1 MSKENLKL
9 NLPSYDSIFTTQKE
23 RDDEKAEKIQLI
35 PIDKIKDFP
44 NHPFRVE
51 RDEKMEEMVNSI
63 KNEDVV
69 HPVIVRQKDDGSYEM
84 ISGHRRKYASILAG
98 KQEIKAIVR
107 NLTDD
112 EATILMVDSNI
123 QREQVLPSEKAFA
136 YRMKLDAL
144 KHQGKRTELDENE
157 TCAQNEHKLENLKTR
172 DVVAN
177 EYGISREQLRRYIRL
192 TYLIPELL
200 QKVDDTSLGFTQAVE
215 LSYITE
221 ENQNLINVSME
232 YNEISPSVS
241 QAKALRTLDS
251 RGELTENL
259 IEKTLGELKP
269 NQLENQN
276 IKYREIRQYFPKDYT
291 NEEIRN
297 VIMLANSEFI
307 IMLNQAST
315 DRTELARLLNISDL
329 QMSYITNVK
338 AGEGLIKIGS
348 VLVPFV
354 NKFPR
359 NTELYKLMST
369 KPGEEFEE

>member
-9 NLPSYDSIFTTQKE
+9 NLPSYDSIFTTQEE

-84 ISGHRRKYASILAG
+84 ISGHRRKYASMLAG
-98 KQEIKAIVR
+98 KKEIKAIVR

-136 YRMKLDAL
+136 YRMKLEAM
-144 KHQGKRTELDENE
+144 KHQGKRTDIDENE
-157 TCAQNEHKLENLKTR
+157 TCVENQHKLKSR
-172 DVVAN
+172 DILASQSGESVDK
-177 EYGISREQLRRYIRL
+177 IRRYIRL

-251 RGELTENL
+251 RGELTEEL
-259 IEKTLGELKP
+259 IGKTLGELKP

-297 VIMLANSEFI
+297 VIQDLLENYYRKWH
-307 IMLNQAST
+307 NKNR
-315 DRTELARLLNISDL
+315 DAR
-329 QMSYITNVK
+329 
-338 AGEGLIKIGS
+338 
-348 VLVPFV
+348 
-354 NKFPR
+354 
-359 NTELYKLMST
+359 
-369 KPGEEFEE
+369 

>member
-9 NLPSYDSIFTTQKE
+9 NLPSYDSIFTTQEE

-84 ISGHRRKYASILAG
+84 ISGHRRKYASMLAG
-98 KQEIKAIVR
+98 KKEIKAIVR

-136 YRMKLDAL
+136 YRMKLEAM
-144 KHQGKRTELDENE
+144 KHQGKRTDIDENE
-157 TCAQNEHKLENLKTR
+157 TCVENQHKLKSR
-172 DVVAN
+172 DILAN
-177 EYGISREQLRRYIRL
+177 QSGESVDKIRRYIRL

-251 RGELTENL
+251 RGELTEDL

-276 IKYREIRQYFPKDYT
+276 IKYREIRQYFPKDFT
-291 NEEIRN
+291 NEDIRN
-297 VIMLANSEFI
+297 VIQDLLKSYYHKWHNK
-307 IMLNQAST
+307 NR
-315 DRTELARLLNISDL
+315 DAR
-329 QMSYITNVK
+329 
-338 AGEGLIKIGS
+338 
-348 VLVPFV
+348 
-354 NKFPR
+354 
-359 NTELYKLMST
+359 
-369 KPGEEFEE
+369 

>member
-9 NLPSYDSIFTTQKE
+9 NLPSYDSIFTTQEE
-23 RDDEKAEKIQLI
+23 RDDEKTEKIQLI

-51 RDEKMEEMVNSI
+51 RDDKMEEMVNSI
-63 KNEDVV
+63 KSEDVV
-69 HPVIVRQKDDGSYEM
+69 HPVIVRHKDDGSYEM
-84 ISGHRRKYASILAG
+84 ISGHRRKYASMLAG
-98 KQEIKAIVR
+98 KKDIKAIVR

-136 YRMKLDAL
+136 YRMKLEAM
-144 KHQGKRTELDENE
+144 KHQGKRTDIDENE
-157 TCAQNEHKLENLKTR
+157 TCVENQHKLKSR
-172 DVVAN
+172 DILASQSGESVDK
-177 EYGISREQLRRYIRL
+177 IRRYIRL

-241 QAKALRTLDS
+241 QAKVLRTLDS
-251 RGELTENL
+251 RGELTEEL

-297 VIMLANSEFI
+297 VIQDLLENYYRKWH
-307 IMLNQAST
+307 NKNR
-315 DRTELARLLNISDL
+315 DAR
-329 QMSYITNVK
+329 
-338 AGEGLIKIGS
+338 
-348 VLVPFV
+348 
-354 NKFPR
+354 
-359 NTELYKLMST
+359 
-369 KPGEEFEE
+369 

>member
-9 NLPSYDSIFTTQKE
+9 NLPSYDSIFTTQEE

-84 ISGHRRKYASILAG
+84 ISGHRRKYASMLAG
-98 KQEIKAIVR
+98 KKDIKAIVR

-136 YRMKLDAL
+136 YRMKLDAM
-144 KHQGKRTELDENE
+144 KHQGKRTDIDENE
-157 TCAQNEHKLENLKTR
+157 TCVENQHKLKSR
-172 DVVAN
+172 DILAN
-177 EYGISREQLRRYIRL
+177 QTGESVDKIRRCIRL

-251 RGELTENL
+251 RGELTEDL

-276 IKYREIRQYFPKDYT
+276 IKYREIRQYFPKDFT
-291 NEEIRN
+291 NEDIRN
-297 VIMLANSEFI
+297 VIQDLLKSYYHKWHNK
-307 IMLNQAST
+307 NR
-315 DRTELARLLNISDL
+315 DAR
-329 QMSYITNVK
+329 
-338 AGEGLIKIGS
+338 
-348 VLVPFV
+348 
-354 NKFPR
+354 
-359 NTELYKLMST
+359 
-369 KPGEEFEE
+369 

>member
-9 NLPSYDSIFTTQKE
+9 NLPSYDSIFTTQEE
-23 RDDEKAEKIQLI
+23 RDDEKTEKIQLI

-51 RDEKMEEMVNSI
+51 RDDKMEEMVNSI

-69 HPVIVRQKDDGSYEM
+69 HPVIVRHKDDGSYEM
-84 ISGHRRKYASILAG
+84 ISGHRRKYASMLAG
-98 KQEIKAIVR
+98 KKDIKAIVR

-123 QREQVLPSEKAFA
+123 QREQVLLSEKAFA
-136 YRMKLDAL
+136 YRMKLEAM
-144 KHQGKRTELDENE
+144 KHQGKRTDIDENE
-157 TCAQNEHKLENLKTR
+157 TCVENQHKLKSR
-172 DVVAN
+172 DILASQSGESVDK
-177 EYGISREQLRRYIRL
+177 IRRYIRL

-241 QAKALRTLDS
+241 QAKVLRTLDS
-251 RGELTENL
+251 RGELTEEL

-297 VIMLANSEFI
+297 VIQDLLENYYRKWH
-307 IMLNQAST
+307 NKNR
-315 DRTELARLLNISDL
+315 DAR
-329 QMSYITNVK
+329 
-338 AGEGLIKIGS
+338 
-348 VLVPFV
+348 
-354 NKFPR
+354 
-359 NTELYKLMST
+359 
-369 KPGEEFEE
+369 

>member
-1 MSKENLKL
+1 
-9 NLPSYDSIFTTQKE
+9 
-23 RDDEKAEKIQLI
+23 
-35 PIDKIKDFP
+35 
-44 NHPFRVE
+44 
-51 RDEKMEEMVNSI
+51 
-63 KNEDVV
+63 
-69 HPVIVRQKDDGSYEM
+69 M
-84 ISGHRRKYASILAG
+84 ISGHRRKYASMLAG
-98 KQEIKAIVR
+98 KKDIKAIVR

-136 YRMKLDAL
+136 YRMKLEAM
-144 KHQGKRTELDENE
+144 KHQGKRTDIDENE
-157 TCAQNEHKLENLKTR
+157 TCVENQHKLKSR
-172 DVVAN
+172 DILASQSGESVDK
-177 EYGISREQLRRYIRL
+177 IRRYIRL

-241 QAKALRTLDS
+241 QAKVLRTLDS
-251 RGELTENL
+251 RGELTEEL

-297 VIMLANSEFI
+297 VIQDLLENYYRKWH
-307 IMLNQAST
+307 NKNR
-315 DRTELARLLNISDL
+315 DAR
-329 QMSYITNVK
+329 
-338 AGEGLIKIGS
+338 
-348 VLVPFV
+348 
-354 NKFPR
+354 
-359 NTELYKLMST
+359 
-369 KPGEEFEE
+369 

>member
-9 NLPSYDSIFTTQKE
+9 NLPSYDSIFTTQEE

-84 ISGHRRKYASILAG
+84 ISGHRRKYASMLAG
-98 KQEIKAIVR
+98 KKDIKAIVR
-107 NLTDD
+107 NLPDD

-136 YRMKLDAL
+136 YRMKLEAM
-144 KHQGKRTELDENE
+144 KHQGKRTDIDEDE

-200 QKVDDTSLGFTQAVE
+200 QKVDDISLGFTQAVE

-251 RGELTENL
+251 RGELTEEL

-297 VIMLANSEFI
+297 VIQDLLENYYRKWH
-307 IMLNQAST
+307 NKNR
-315 DRTELARLLNISDL
+315 DAR
-329 QMSYITNVK
+329 
-338 AGEGLIKIGS
+338 
-348 VLVPFV
+348 
-354 NKFPR
+354 
-359 NTELYKLMST
+359 
-369 KPGEEFEE
+369 

>member
-9 NLPSYDSIFTTQKE
+9 NLPSYDSIFTTQEE

-84 ISGHRRKYASILAG
+84 ISGHRRKYASMLAG
-98 KQEIKAIVR
+98 KKDIKAIVR

-136 YRMKLDAL
+136 YRMKLEAM
-144 KHQGKRTELDENE
+144 KHQGKKTDIDEDE

-200 QKVDDTSLGFTQAVE
+200 QKVDDISLGFTQAVE

-251 RGELTENL
+251 RGELTEEL

-297 VIMLANSEFI
+297 VIQDLLENYYRKWH
-307 IMLNQAST
+307 NKNR
-315 DRTELARLLNISDL
+315 DAR
-329 QMSYITNVK
+329 
-338 AGEGLIKIGS
+338 
-348 VLVPFV
+348 
-354 NKFPR
+354 
-359 NTELYKLMST
+359 
-369 KPGEEFEE
+369 

>member
-9 NLPSYDSIFTTQKE
+9 NLPSYDSIFTTQEE

-84 ISGHRRKYASILAG
+84 ISGHRRKYASMLAG
-98 KQEIKAIVR
+98 KKEIKAIIR

-136 YRMKLDAL
+136 YRMKLEAM
-144 KHQGKRTELDENE
+144 KHQGKRTDIDENE
-157 TCAQNEHKLENLKTR
+157 TCVENQHKLKSR
-172 DVVAN
+172 DILASQSGESVDK
-177 EYGISREQLRRYIRL
+177 IRRYIRL

-241 QAKALRTLDS
+241 QAKVLRTLDS
-251 RGELTENL
+251 RGELTEEL

-297 VIMLANSEFI
+297 VIQDLLENYYRKWH
-307 IMLNQAST
+307 NKNR
-315 DRTELARLLNISDL
+315 DAR
-329 QMSYITNVK
+329 
-338 AGEGLIKIGS
+338 
-348 VLVPFV
+348 
-354 NKFPR
+354 
-359 NTELYKLMST
+359 
-369 KPGEEFEE
+369 

>member
-1 MSKENLKL
+1 MAKDNKI
-9 NLPSYDSIFTTQKE
+9 NMPLPTLDELFESTKPEDIA
-23 RDDEKAEKIQLI
+23 DEKVVNLQ
-35 PIDKIKDFP
+35 IKDIIPFP
-44 NHPFRVE
+44 NHPFKVN
-51 RDEKMEEMVNSI
+51 DVALDEMVESI
-63 KNEDVV
+63 RSSGVNV
-69 HPVIVRQKDDGSYEM
+69 PITVRKKDNGSYEL
-84 ISGHRRKYASILAG
+84 ISGHRRKRACELLGI
-98 KQEIKAIVR
+98 KEIPCIIR

-136 YRMKLDAL
+136 YRMKLEAL
-144 KHQGKRTELDENE
+144 KHQGKRSDIEDNTTSVEN
-157 TCAQNEHKLENLKTR
+157 QQKLKT
-172 DVVAN
+172 
-177 EYGISREQLRRYIRL
+177 SRELLANQSGESEDKIRRYIRL

-251 RGELTENL
+251 RGELTEEL

-297 VIMLANSEFI
+297 VIQDLLENYYRKWH
-307 IMLNQAST
+307 NKNR
-315 DRTELARLLNISDL
+315 DAR
-329 QMSYITNVK
+329 
-338 AGEGLIKIGS
+338 
-348 VLVPFV
+348 
-354 NKFPR
+354 
-359 NTELYKLMST
+359 
-369 KPGEEFEE
+369 

>member
-9 NLPSYDSIFTTQKE
+9 NLPSYDSIFTTQEE

-51 RDEKMEEMVNSI
+51 RDDKMEEMVNSI

-84 ISGHRRKYASILAG
+84 ISGHRRKYASMLAG
-98 KQEIKAIVR
+98 KKEIKAIVR

-136 YRMKLDAL
+136 YRMKLEAM
-144 KHQGKRTELDENE
+144 KHQGKRTDIDENE
-157 TCAQNEHKLENLKTR
+157 TCVENQHKLKSR
-172 DVVAN
+172 DILASQSGESVDK
-177 EYGISREQLRRYIRL
+177 IRRYIRL

-251 RGELTENL
+251 RGELTEEL

-297 VIMLANSEFI
+297 VIQDLLENYYRKWH
-307 IMLNQAST
+307 NKNR
-315 DRTELARLLNISDL
+315 DAR
-329 QMSYITNVK
+329 
-338 AGEGLIKIGS
+338 
-348 VLVPFV
+348 
-354 NKFPR
+354 
-359 NTELYKLMST
+359 
-369 KPGEEFEE
+369 

>member
-9 NLPSYDSIFTTQKE
+9 NLPSYDSMFTTQKE

-84 ISGHRRKYASILAG
+84 ISGHRRKYASMLAG
-98 KQEIKAIVR
+98 KKEIKAIIR

-144 KHQGKRTELDENE
+144 KHQGKRSDIEDNPTSVEN
-157 TCAQNEHKLENLKTR
+157 QQKLKT
-172 DVVAN
+172 
-177 EYGISREQLRRYIRL
+177 SRELLANQSGESEDKIRRYIRL

-251 RGELTENL
+251 RGELTEDL

-276 IKYREIRQYFPKDYT
+276 IKYREIRQYFPKDFT
-291 NEEIRN
+291 NEDIRN
-297 VIMLANSEFI
+297 VIQDLLKSYYHKWHNK
-307 IMLNQAST
+307 NR
-315 DRTELARLLNISDL
+315 DAR
-329 QMSYITNVK
+329 
-338 AGEGLIKIGS
+338 
-348 VLVPFV
+348 
-354 NKFPR
+354 
-359 NTELYKLMST
+359 
-369 KPGEEFEE
+369 

>member
-1 MSKENLKL
+1 
-9 NLPSYDSIFTTQKE
+9 
-23 RDDEKAEKIQLI
+23 
-35 PIDKIKDFP
+35 
-44 NHPFRVE
+44 
-51 RDEKMEEMVNSI
+51 MEEMVNSI

-84 ISGHRRKYASILAG
+84 ISGHRRKYASMLAG
-98 KQEIKAIVR
+98 KKDIKAIVR

-136 YRMKLDAL
+136 YRMKLEAM
-144 KHQGKRTELDENE
+144 KHQGKRTDIDEDE

-200 QKVDDTSLGFTQAVE
+200 QKVDDISLGFTQAVE

-251 RGELTENL
+251 RGELTEEL

-297 VIMLANSEFI
+297 VIQDLLENYYRKWH
-307 IMLNQAST
+307 NKNR
-315 DRTELARLLNISDL
+315 DAR
-329 QMSYITNVK
+329 
-338 AGEGLIKIGS
+338 
-348 VLVPFV
+348 
-354 NKFPR
+354 
-359 NTELYKLMST
+359 
-369 KPGEEFEE
+369 

>member
-9 NLPSYDSIFTTQKE
+9 NLPSYDSIFTTQEE

-84 ISGHRRKYASILAG
+84 ISGHRRKYASMLAG
-98 KQEIKAIVR
+98 KKEIKAIVR

-136 YRMKLDAL
+136 YRMKLEAL
-144 KHQGKRTELDENE
+144 KHQGKRSDIEDNTTSVEN
-157 TCAQNEHKLENLKTR
+157 QHKLKSR
-172 DVVAN
+172 DILASQSGESVDK
-177 EYGISREQLRRYIRL
+177 IRRYIRL

-251 RGELTENL
+251 RGELTEEL

-297 VIMLANSEFI
+297 VIQDLLENYYRKWH
-307 IMLNQAST
+307 NKNR
-315 DRTELARLLNISDL
+315 DAR
-329 QMSYITNVK
+329 
-338 AGEGLIKIGS
+338 
-348 VLVPFV
+348 
-354 NKFPR
+354 
-359 NTELYKLMST
+359 
-369 KPGEEFEE
+369 

>member
-9 NLPSYDSIFTTQKE
+9 NLPSYDSIFTTQEE

-84 ISGHRRKYASILAG
+84 ISGHRRKYASMLAG
-98 KQEIKAIVR
+98 KKDIKAIVR

-136 YRMKLDAL
+136 YRMKLEAM
-144 KHQGKRTELDENE
+144 KHQGKRTDIDEDE

-200 QKVDDTSLGFTQAVE
+200 QKVDDISLGFTQAVE

-251 RGELTENL
+251 RGELTEEL

-276 IKYREIRQYFPKDYT
+276 IKYR
-291 NEEIRN
+291 
-297 VIMLANSEFI
+297 
-307 IMLNQAST
+307 
-315 DRTELARLLNISDL
+315 
-329 QMSYITNVK
+329 
-338 AGEGLIKIGS
+338 
-348 VLVPFV
+348 
-354 NKFPR
+354 
-359 NTELYKLMST
+359 
-369 KPGEEFEE
+369 

>member
-9 NLPSYDSIFTTQKE
+9 NLPSYDSIFTTQEE

-84 ISGHRRKYASILAG
+84 ISGHRRKYASMLAG
-98 KQEIKAIVR
+98 KKEIKAIVR

-136 YRMKLDAL
+136 YRMKLEAM
-144 KHQGKRTELDENE
+144 KHQGKRTDIDENE
-157 TCAQNEHKLENLKTR
+157 TCVENQHKLKSR
-172 DVVAN
+172 DILASQSGESVDK
-177 EYGISREQLRRYIRL
+177 IRRYIRL

-251 RGELTENL
+251 RGELTEEL

-297 VIMLANSEFI
+297 VIQDLLENYYRKWH
-307 IMLNQAST
+307 NKNR
-315 DRTELARLLNISDL
+315 DAR
-329 QMSYITNVK
+329 
-338 AGEGLIKIGS
+338 
-348 VLVPFV
+348 
-354 NKFPR
+354 
-359 NTELYKLMST
+359 
-369 KPGEEFEE
+369 

>member
-9 NLPSYDSIFTTQKE
+9 NLPSYDSIFTTQEE

-51 RDEKMEEMVNSI
+51 RDDKMEEMVNSI

-84 ISGHRRKYASILAG
+84 ISGHRRKYASMLAG
-98 KQEIKAIVR
+98 KKDIKAIVR

-136 YRMKLDAL
+136 YRMKLEAL
-144 KHQGKRTELDENE
+144 KHQGKRSDIEDNTTSVEN
-157 TCAQNEHKLENLKTR
+157 QQKLKT
-172 DVVAN
+172 
-177 EYGISREQLRRYIRL
+177 SRELLANQSGESEDKIRRYIRL

-251 RGELTENL
+251 RGELTEEL

-297 VIMLANSEFI
+297 VI
-307 IMLNQAST
+307 Q
-315 DRTELARLLNISDL
+315 DLLEN
-329 QMSYITNVK
+329 YYRK
-338 AGEGLIKIGS
+338 WH
-348 VLVPFV
+348 
-354 NKFPR
+354 NKNR
-359 NTELYKLMST
+359 DSR
-369 KPGEEFEE
+369 

>member
-1 MSKENLKL
+1 MSKEKLKL
-9 NLPSYDSIFTTQKE
+9 NLPSYDSIFTTQEE

-84 ISGHRRKYASILAG
+84 ISGHRRKYASMLAG
-98 KQEIKAIVR
+98 KKEIKAIVR

-251 RGELTENL
+251 RGELTEEL

-276 IKYREIRQYFPKDYT
+276 IKYREIRQYFPENFT

-297 VIMLANSEFI
+297 VIQDLLKSYYHKWHDKNR
-307 IMLNQAST
+307 
-315 DRTELARLLNISDL
+315 DAR
-329 QMSYITNVK
+329 
-338 AGEGLIKIGS
+338 
-348 VLVPFV
+348 
-354 NKFPR
+354 
-359 NTELYKLMST
+359 
-369 KPGEEFEE
+369 

>member
-9 NLPSYDSIFTTQKE
+9 NLPSYDSIFTTQEE

-35 PIDKIKDFP
+35 PIDRIKDFP
-44 NHPFRVE
+44 NHPFKVE

-84 ISGHRRKYASILAG
+84 ISGHRRKYASLLAG
-98 KQEIKAIVR
+98 KKDIKAIVR
-107 NLTDD
+107 NLSDD

-136 YRMKLDAL
+136 YRMKLEAL
-144 KHQGKRTELDENE
+144 KHQGKRNDIEDNTTSVEN
-157 TCAQNEHKLENLKTR
+157 QQKLKT
-172 DVVAN
+172 
-177 EYGISREQLRRYIRL
+177 SRELLANQSGESEDKIRRYIRL

-200 QKVDDTSLGFTQAVE
+200 QKVDDTSLGFTQAIE

-241 QAKALRTLDS
+241 QAKALRTLDA
-251 RGELTENL
+251 RGELTEEL

-297 VIMLANSEFI
+297 VIQDLLESYYHKWHDKNR
-307 IMLNQAST
+307 
-315 DRTELARLLNISDL
+315 DAR
-329 QMSYITNVK
+329 
-338 AGEGLIKIGS
+338 
-348 VLVPFV
+348 
-354 NKFPR
+354 
-359 NTELYKLMST
+359 
-369 KPGEEFEE
+369 

>member
-1 MSKENLKL
+1 MSKEKLKL
-9 NLPSYDSIFTTQKE
+9 NLPSYDSIFTTQEE
-23 RDDEKAEKIQLI
+23 RDNEKTEKIQLI

-51 RDEKMEEMVNSI
+51 RDDKMEEMVNSI
-63 KNEDVV
+63 KNEGVV

-84 ISGHRRKYASILAG
+84 ISGHRRKYASMIAG
-98 KQEIKAIVR
+98 KKDIKAIVR

-136 YRMKLDAL
+136 YRMKLEAL
-144 KHQGKRTELDENE
+144 KHQGKRSDIEDNTTSVEN
-157 TCAQNEHKLENLKTR
+157 QQKLKT
-172 DVVAN
+172 
-177 EYGISREQLRRYIRL
+177 SRELLANQSGESEDKIRRYIRL

-251 RGELTENL
+251 RGELTEEL

-297 VIMLANSEFI
+297 VI
-307 IMLNQAST
+307 Q
-315 DRTELARLLNISDL
+315 DLLEN
-329 QMSYITNVK
+329 YYRK
-338 AGEGLIKIGS
+338 WH
-348 VLVPFV
+348 
-354 NKFPR
+354 NKNR
-359 NTELYKLMST
+359 DSR
-369 KPGEEFEE
+369 

>member
-9 NLPSYDSIFTTQKE
+9 NLPSYDSMFTTQKE

-84 ISGHRRKYASILAG
+84 ISGHRRKYASMLAG
-98 KQEIKAIVR
+98 KKEIKAIIR

-144 KHQGKRTELDENE
+144 KHQGKRSDIEDNTTSVEN
-157 TCAQNEHKLENLKTR
+157 QQKLKT
-172 DVVAN
+172 
-177 EYGISREQLRRYIRL
+177 SRELLANQSGESEDKIRRYIRL

-251 RGELTENL
+251 RGELTEEL

-297 VIMLANSEFI
+297 VIQDLLENYYRKWH
-307 IMLNQAST
+307 NKNR
-315 DRTELARLLNISDL
+315 DAR
-329 QMSYITNVK
+329 
-338 AGEGLIKIGS
+338 
-348 VLVPFV
+348 
-354 NKFPR
+354 
-359 NTELYKLMST
+359 
-369 KPGEEFEE
+369 

>member
-9 NLPSYDSIFTTQKE
+9 NLPSYDSIFTTQEE

-84 ISGHRRKYASILAG
+84 ISGHRRKYASMLAG
-98 KQEIKAIVR
+98 KKDIKAIVR

-136 YRMKLDAL
+136 YRMKLEAM
-144 KHQGKRTELDENE
+144 KHQGKRTDIDENE
-157 TCAQNEHKLENLKTR
+157 TCVENQHKLKSR
-172 DVVAN
+172 DILASQSGESVDK
-177 EYGISREQLRRYIRL
+177 IRRYIRL

-251 RGELTENL
+251 RGELTEEL

-297 VIMLANSEFI
+297 VIQDLLENYYRKWH
-307 IMLNQAST
+307 NKNR
-315 DRTELARLLNISDL
+315 DAR
-329 QMSYITNVK
+329 
-338 AGEGLIKIGS
+338 
-348 VLVPFV
+348 
-354 NKFPR
+354 
-359 NTELYKLMST
+359 
-369 KPGEEFEE
+369 

>member
-9 NLPSYDSIFTTQKE
+9 NLPSYDSIFTTQEE

-84 ISGHRRKYASILAG
+84 ISGHRRKYASMLAG
-98 KQEIKAIVR
+98 KKDIKAIVR

-136 YRMKLDAL
+136 YRMKLEAM
-144 KHQGKRTELDENE
+144 KHQGKRTDIDEDE

-177 EYGISREQLRRYIRL
+177 ECGISREQLRRYIRL

-200 QKVDDTSLGFTQAVE
+200 QKVDDISLGFTQAVE

-251 RGELTENL
+251 RGELTEEL

-297 VIMLANSEFI
+297 VIQDLLENYYRKWH
-307 IMLNQAST
+307 NKNR
-315 DRTELARLLNISDL
+315 DAR
-329 QMSYITNVK
+329 
-338 AGEGLIKIGS
+338 
-348 VLVPFV
+348 
-354 NKFPR
+354 
-359 NTELYKLMST
+359 
-369 KPGEEFEE
+369 

>member
-9 NLPSYDSIFTTQKE
+9 NLPSYDSIFTTQEE

-51 RDEKMEEMVNSI
+51 RDDKMEEMVNSI

-84 ISGHRRKYASILAG
+84 ISGHRRKYASMLAG
-98 KQEIKAIVR
+98 KKDIKAIVR

-144 KHQGKRTELDENE
+144 KHQGKRSDIEDNTTSVES
-157 TCAQNEHKLENLKTR
+157 QQKLKT
-172 DVVAN
+172 
-177 EYGISREQLRRYIRL
+177 SRELLANQSGESEDKIRRYIRL

-251 RGELTENL
+251 RGELTEDL

-297 VIMLANSEFI
+297 VIQDLLENYYRKWH
-307 IMLNQAST
+307 NKNR
-315 DRTELARLLNISDL
+315 DAR
-329 QMSYITNVK
+329 
-338 AGEGLIKIGS
+338 
-348 VLVPFV
+348 
-354 NKFPR
+354 
-359 NTELYKLMST
+359 
-369 KPGEEFEE
+369 

>member
-9 NLPSYDSIFTTQKE
+9 NLPSYDSIFTTQEE
-23 RDDEKAEKIQLI
+23 RDDEETEKIQLI

-51 RDEKMEEMVNSI
+51 RDDKMEEMVNSI

-69 HPVIVRQKDDGSYEM
+69 HPVIVRHKDDGSYEM
-84 ISGHRRKYASILAG
+84 ISGHRRKYASMLAG
-98 KQEIKAIVR
+98 KKDIKAIVR

-136 YRMKLDAL
+136 YRMKLEAM
-144 KHQGKRTELDENE
+144 KHQGKRTDIDENE
-157 TCAQNEHKLENLKTR
+157 TCVENQHKLKSR
-172 DVVAN
+172 DILASQSGESVDK
-177 EYGISREQLRRYIRL
+177 IRRYIRL

-241 QAKALRTLDS
+241 QAKVLRTLDS
-251 RGELTENL
+251 RGELTEEL

-297 VIMLANSEFI
+297 VIQDLLENYYRKWH
-307 IMLNQAST
+307 NKNR
-315 DRTELARLLNISDL
+315 DAR
-329 QMSYITNVK
+329 
-338 AGEGLIKIGS
+338 
-348 VLVPFV
+348 
-354 NKFPR
+354 
-359 NTELYKLMST
+359 
-369 KPGEEFEE
+369 

>member
-9 NLPSYDSIFTTQKE
+9 NLPSYDSIFTTQEE
-23 RDDEKAEKIQLI
+23 RDDEKTEKIQLI

-51 RDEKMEEMVNSI
+51 RDDKMEEMVNSI

-69 HPVIVRQKDDGSYEM
+69 HPVIVRHKDDGSYEM
-84 ISGHRRKYASILAG
+84 ISGHRRKYASMLAG
-98 KQEIKAIVR
+98 KKDIKAIVR

-136 YRMKLDAL
+136 YRMKLEAM
-144 KHQGKRTELDENE
+144 KHQGKRTDIDENE
-157 TCAQNEHKLENLKTR
+157 TCVENQHKLKSR
-172 DVVAN
+172 DILASQSGESVDK
-177 EYGISREQLRRYIRL
+177 IRRYIRL

-241 QAKALRTLDS
+241 QAKVLRTLDS
-251 RGELTENL
+251 RGELTEEL

-297 VIMLANSEFI
+297 VIQDLLENYYRKWH
-307 IMLNQAST
+307 NKNR
-315 DRTELARLLNISDL
+315 DAR
-329 QMSYITNVK
+329 
-338 AGEGLIKIGS
+338 
-348 VLVPFV
+348 
-354 NKFPR
+354 
-359 NTELYKLMST
+359 
-369 KPGEEFEE
+369 

>member
-9 NLPSYDSIFTTQKE
+9 NLPSYDSIFTTQEE
-23 RDDEKAEKIQLI
+23 RDDEKTEKIQ
-35 PIDKIKDFP
+35 IKDFP

-51 RDEKMEEMVNSI
+51 RDDKMEEMVNSI

-69 HPVIVRQKDDGSYEM
+69 HPVIVRHKDDGSYEM
-84 ISGHRRKYASILAG
+84 ISGHRRKYASMLAG
-98 KQEIKAIVR
+98 KKDIKAIVR

-136 YRMKLDAL
+136 YRMKLEAM
-144 KHQGKRTELDENE
+144 KHQGKRTDIDENE
-157 TCAQNEHKLENLKTR
+157 TCVENQHKLKSR
-172 DVVAN
+172 DILASQSGESVDK
-177 EYGISREQLRRYIRL
+177 IRRYIRL

-241 QAKALRTLDS
+241 QAKVLRTLDS
-251 RGELTENL
+251 RGELTEEL

-297 VIMLANSEFI
+297 VIQDLLENYYRKWH
-307 IMLNQAST
+307 NKNR
-315 DRTELARLLNISDL
+315 DAR
-329 QMSYITNVK
+329 
-338 AGEGLIKIGS
+338 
-348 VLVPFV
+348 
-354 NKFPR
+354 
-359 NTELYKLMST
+359 
-369 KPGEEFEE
+369 

>member
-9 NLPSYDSIFTTQKE
+9 NLPSYDSIFTTQEE

-51 RDEKMEEMVNSI
+51 RVEKMEEMVNSI

-84 ISGHRRKYASILAG
+84 ISGHRRKYASMLAG
-98 KQEIKAIVR
+98 KKEIKAIVR

-251 RGELTENL
+251 RGELTEEL

-276 IKYREIRQYFPKDYT
+276 IKYREIRQYFPENFT

-297 VIMLANSEFI
+297 VIQDLLKSYYHKWHDKNR
-307 IMLNQAST
+307 
-315 DRTELARLLNISDL
+315 DAR
-329 QMSYITNVK
+329 
-338 AGEGLIKIGS
+338 
-348 VLVPFV
+348 
-354 NKFPR
+354 
-359 NTELYKLMST
+359 
-369 KPGEEFEE
+369 

>member
-9 NLPSYDSIFTTQKE
+9 NLPSCDSIFTTQEE

-51 RDEKMEEMVNSI
+51 RDDKMEEMVNSI

-84 ISGHRRKYASILAG
+84 ISGHRRKYASMLAG
-98 KQEIKAIVR
+98 KKDIKAIVR

-136 YRMKLDAL
+136 YKMKLEAL
-144 KHQGKRTELDENE
+144 KHQGKRSDIEDNTTSVEN
-157 TCAQNEHKLENLKTR
+157 QQKLKT
-172 DVVAN
+172 
-177 EYGISREQLRRYIRL
+177 SRELLANQSGESEDKIRRYIRL

-251 RGELTENL
+251 RGELTEEL

-297 VIMLANSEFI
+297 VIQDLLENYYRKWH
-307 IMLNQAST
+307 NKNR
-315 DRTELARLLNISDL
+315 DAR
-329 QMSYITNVK
+329 
-338 AGEGLIKIGS
+338 
-348 VLVPFV
+348 
-354 NKFPR
+354 
-359 NTELYKLMST
+359 
-369 KPGEEFEE
+369 

>member
-9 NLPSYDSIFTTQKE
+9 NLPSYDSIFTTQEE

-84 ISGHRRKYASILAG
+84 ISGHRRKYASMLAG
-98 KQEIKAIVR
+98 KKDR

-136 YRMKLDAL
+136 YRMKLEAM
-144 KHQGKRTELDENE
+144 KHQGKRTDIDEDE

-200 QKVDDTSLGFTQAVE
+200 QKVDDISLGFTQAVE

-251 RGELTENL
+251 RGELTEEL

-297 VIMLANSEFI
+297 VIQDLLENYYRKWH
-307 IMLNQAST
+307 NKNR
-315 DRTELARLLNISDL
+315 DAR
-329 QMSYITNVK
+329 
-338 AGEGLIKIGS
+338 
-348 VLVPFV
+348 
-354 NKFPR
+354 
-359 NTELYKLMST
+359 
-369 KPGEEFEE
+369 

>member
-9 NLPSYDSIFTTQKE
+9 NLPSYDSIFTTQEE

-84 ISGHRRKYASILAG
+84 ISGHRRKYASMLAG
-98 KQEIKAIVR
+98 KKEIKAIVR

-136 YRMKLDAL
+136 YRMKLEAM
-144 KHQGKRTELDENE
+144 KHQGKRTDIDEDE

-200 QKVDDTSLGFTQAVE
+200 QKVDDISLGFTQAVE

-251 RGELTENL
+251 RGELTEEL

-297 VIMLANSEFI
+297 VIQDLLENYYRKWH
-307 IMLNQAST
+307 NKNR
-315 DRTELARLLNISDL
+315 DAR
-329 QMSYITNVK
+329 
-338 AGEGLIKIGS
+338 
-348 VLVPFV
+348 
-354 NKFPR
+354 
-359 NTELYKLMST
+359 
-369 KPGEEFEE
+369 

>member
-9 NLPSYDSIFTTQKE
+9 NLPSYDSIFTTQEE

-84 ISGHRRKYASILAG
+84 ISGHRRKYASLLAG
-98 KQEIKAIVR
+98 KKDIKAIVR
-107 NLTDD
+107 NLSDD
-112 EATILMVDSNI
+112 EATVLMVDSNI

-136 YRMKLDAL
+136 YRMKLEAM
-144 KHQGKRTELDENE
+144 KHQGKRTDIDENE
-157 TCAQNEHKLENLKTR
+157 TCVENQHKLKSR
-172 DVVAN
+172 DILASQSGESVDK
-177 EYGISREQLRRYIRL
+177 IRRYIRL

-241 QAKALRTLDS
+241 QAKVLRTLDS
-251 RGELTENL
+251 RGELTEEL

-297 VIMLANSEFI
+297 VIQDLLENYYRKWH
-307 IMLNQAST
+307 NKNR
-315 DRTELARLLNISDL
+315 DAR
-329 QMSYITNVK
+329 
-338 AGEGLIKIGS
+338 
-348 VLVPFV
+348 
-354 NKFPR
+354 
-359 NTELYKLMST
+359 
-369 KPGEEFEE
+369 

>member
-1 MSKENLKL
+1 MLEKIVNINDLYEFKDNPYKV
-9 NLPSYDSIFTTQKE
+9 
-23 RDDEKAEKIQLI
+23 RDDEEMAEL
-35 PIDKIKDFP
+35 
-44 NHPFRVE
+44 VE
-51 RDEKMEEMVNSI
+51 SVRQYGIIE
-63 KNEDVV
+63 
-69 HPVIVRQKDDGSYEM
+69 PLIVRTREQGEYE
-84 ISGHRRKYASILAG
+84 ILSGHRRKYASMLAG
-98 KQEIKAIVR
+98 KKDIKAIVR

-136 YRMKLDAL
+136 YRMKLEAM
-144 KHQGKRTELDENE
+144 KHQGKRTDIDENE
-157 TCAQNEHKLENLKTR
+157 TCVENQHKLKSR
-172 DVVAN
+172 DILASQSGESVDK
-177 EYGISREQLRRYIRL
+177 IRRYIRL

-251 RGELTENL
+251 RGELTEEL

-297 VIMLANSEFI
+297 VIQDLLENYYRKWH
-307 IMLNQAST
+307 NKNR
-315 DRTELARLLNISDL
+315 DAR
-329 QMSYITNVK
+329 
-338 AGEGLIKIGS
+338 
-348 VLVPFV
+348 
-354 NKFPR
+354 
-359 NTELYKLMST
+359 
-369 KPGEEFEE
+369 